1 MFNSIKDGRLG
12 SGSGSYD
19 KSLKIWN
26 LKEKNCEFTLL
37 GHKREI
43 RALDQ
48 LDNGFLISAS
58 MDKTVKIW
66 NIYKRLCVQ
75 TLSYHFDVVYAVC
88 VLSNERIV
96 TGGRDQDLVLWKN
109 G

>member
-1 MFNSIKDGRLG
+1 
-12 SGSGSYD
+12 
-19 KSLKIWN
+19 
-26 LKEKNCEFTLL
+26 
-37 GHKREI
+37 
-43 RALDQ
+43 
-48 LDNGFLISAS
+48 